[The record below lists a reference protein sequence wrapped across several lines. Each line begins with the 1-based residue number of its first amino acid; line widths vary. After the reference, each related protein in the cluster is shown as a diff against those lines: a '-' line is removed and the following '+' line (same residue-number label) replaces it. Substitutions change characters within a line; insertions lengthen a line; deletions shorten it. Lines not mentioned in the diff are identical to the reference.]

1 MDRGKREEADVRSAD
16 GEEILGIGDQG
27 VGGILISVAKLVL
40 ATLCAGV
47 HPNRCLPVVLDCG
60 TDNPALLDDDLY
72 LGLRERR
79 VRGARYDAFVD
90 EFVAAAR
97 ALYPRAYIHFEDFG
111 LGNGEQ
117 ATSAQQQ
124 RALNQ
129 SPPSAPQSPK
139 LMMMMTIHHVQSSRL
154 TVGGCRGDVARR
166 LLDTYRPRMACF
178 NDDVQGTGCVTLA
191 AIMAGLRVSGQT
203 LADVRMV
210 VFGAGS
216 AGVGIADQ
224 VRDAI
229 ATEGGI
235 SHDKA
240 AEQIWYVRLSLPPL
254 FSLHV
259 LLAPGSCKA
268 FPSADTETSS
278 VYSRLIDK
286 PGLVTT
292 NTDPSPAQRLYA
304 KDASSWTGRDVSL
317 LGIVQ
322 AVRPNV
328 LIGTSTVPGAFTED
342 IVRAMAAHCP
352 RPIILP
358 LSNPTRLHE
367 AKPADLLAWTRG
379 KALVATGSPFPPV
392 TGPWGITS
400 TSDGNDDEGQGG
412 HDVTVEVAECNNS
425 VVFPGIGLGCILSRA
440 SRLTDRML
448 VAAVRAV
455 ADMSPAREDTTA
467 PVLPDVREVR
477 AVSVRVACGVIR
489 AAVEEGLATEQGI
502 PRDDADLEEWVREQ
516 MWEPRYRPLRRVGM
530 EGATRA
536 ARGELRKA
544 GTVDRAGEL

>member
-1 MDRGKREEADVRSAD
+1 
-16 GEEILGIGDQG
+16 
-27 VGGILISVAKLVL
+27 
-40 ATLCAGV
+40 
-47 HPNRCLPVVLDCG
+47 
-60 TDNPALLDDDLY
+60 
-72 LGLRERR
+72 
-79 VRGARYDAFVD
+79 
-90 EFVAAAR
+90 
-97 ALYPRAYIHFEDFG
+97 
-111 LGNGEQ
+111 
-117 ATSAQQQ
+117 
-124 RALNQ
+124 
-129 SPPSAPQSPK
+129 
-139 LMMMMTIHHVQSSRL
+139 
-154 TVGGCRGDVARR
+154 
-166 LLDTYRPRMACF
+166 MACF

-240 AEQIWYVRLSLPPL
+240 AEQIWYVRLSLPPF

-292 NTDPSPAQRLYA
+292 DTDPSPAQRLYA

-328 LIGTSTVPGAFTED
+328 LIGTSTVPGAFTEE

-455 ADMSPAREDTTA
+455 ADMSPARDDATA
-467 PVLPDVREVR
+467 PLLPDVREVR